1 MNTFVVLGLNLVALA
16 LGFLFISSRLDR
28 RVGSE
33 QVIDEI
39 RREVGSLLVE
49 LNQTTEQNIALIE
62 ERIEQ
67 LNEALRKA
75 DQRITLLGR
84 ESERKQEGGELY
96 TDILKRSAERRRRD
110 GAAPAEAKTE
120 STTDQILSLHRKGI
134 APNIIANRV
143 GSTVGEIE
151 LIISLHDRKE
161 LS

>member
-1 MNTFVVLGLNLVALA
+1 MNIFVVLGLNLVALA
-16 LGFLFISSRLDR
+16 IGFLVISSRLDR

-62 ERIEQ
+62 ERIDQ
-67 LNEALRKA
+67 LNEAVQKA
-75 DQRITLLGR
+75 DQRITLLDR
-84 ESERKQEGGELY
+84 ETERKQEGGELY
-96 TDILKRSAERRRRD
+96 TDIIKRSAERRRRD
-110 GAAPAEAKTE
+110 TVVPPEATAE

-161 LS
+161 L

>member
-1 MNTFVVLGLNLVALA
+1 MNIFVVLGLNLVALA
-16 LGFLFISSRLDR
+16 IGFLVISSRLDR

-62 ERIEQ
+62 ERIDQ
-67 LNEALRKA
+67 LNEVVQKA
-75 DQRITLLGR
+75 DQRITLLDR
-84 ESERKQEGGELY
+84 ETERKQEGGELY
-96 TDILKRSAERRRRD
+96 TDIIKRSAERRRRD
-110 GAAPAEAKTE
+110 TVVPPEATAE

-161 LS
+161 L

>member
-1 MNTFVVLGLNLVALA
+1 MNIFVVLGLNLVALA
-16 LGFLFISSRLDR
+16 IGFLVLSSRLDR

-62 ERIEQ
+62 ERIDQ
-67 LNEALRKA
+67 LNEAVQKA
-75 DQRITLLGR
+75 DQRITLLDR
-84 ESERKQEGGELY
+84 ETERKQEGGELY
-96 TDILKRSAERRRRD
+96 TDIIKRSAERRRRD
-110 GAAPAEAKTE
+110 TVVSPEATAE
-120 STTDQILSLHRKGI
+120 STTEQILSLHRKGI